1 MPEVHVPNVEEAAD
15 ERAPGAAAQPH
26 VYPRHRGKSLLTIGL
41 EVALITA
48 GVFLGLMGEQW
59 RERADQRELAEA
71 SLRRFKTE
79 ILVNRK
85 AVADRQDYH
94 ATLKKQLEAFFDLP
108 EPRLPSALKIGMTM
122 GLGPVFFE
130 QAAWDLALAT
140 QSLAHI
146 DPNLAF
152 DISRVYTLQQN
163 YSGLQGTIVQSTIYG
178 RSPMQDFEGFWRSL
192 LWYFGDVSY
201 FDPAVLKAYDEVLP
215 KIDRALGE
223 SPAEVVAAH

>member
-1 MPEVHVPNVEEAAD
+1 MPEVHVPTLHAD
-15 ERAPGAAAQPH
+15 GGEPTPGPPIQP
-26 VYPRHRGKSLLTIGL
+26 PASSRHRGKSLLTIGL
-41 EVALITA
+41 EVVLITA

-59 RERADQRELAEA
+59 RERAEQRDLAEA
-71 SLRRFKTE
+71 SLRRFRVE
-79 ILVNRK
+79 ILANRK
-85 AVADRQDYH
+85 AVADRQEYH
-94 ATLKKQLEAFFDLP
+94 ATLKKQLEAFFQLP
-108 EPRLPSALKIGMTM
+108 EPRSPSVLKIGMTT

-140 QSLAHI
+140 QSLAHVN
-146 DPNLAF
+146 PELAF
-152 DISRVYTLQQN
+152 DLSRVYTIQQN
-163 YSGLQGTIVQSTIYG
+163 YAGLQGAIVQSTVYG

-223 SPAEVVAAH
+223 SLAE